1 MTFAQKNAWA
11 DWLDE
16 NHRASS
22 GVWLRIAKKA
32 SGIESV
38 SHDEAV
44 EVALC
49 YGWIDGQANSAGEK
63 HWLQKFTPRG
73 KRSIWSKRNREKVVA
88 LIAKGKMQPAG
99 FAEIERAKRDGRW
112 EAAYDSPRSMAVPCD
127 LQAELDGDKRAKSF
141 FEALDSQNR
150 YAILF
155 RIHTARKTET
165 RARRIQQFVQML
177 ARNEKVYP

>member
-1 MTFAQKNAWA
+1 MLR
-11 DWLDE
+11 LDRRPGE
-16 NHRASS
+16 QRRREALAAKVYSS
-22 GVWLRIAKKA
+22 R
-32 SGIESV
+32 E
-38 SHDEAV
+38 
-44 EVALC
+44 
-49 YGWIDGQANSAGEK
+49 
-63 HWLQKFTPRG
+63 